1 MKYNVLIFLINIIVV
16 NCGIYN
22 YFNPKVFNY
31 NEKNNEKYIKKYNIE
46 NFIFIKN
53 KIFDNKILDN
63 KIIKYIIDYETR
75 IISNASNINILDIA
89 LLF

>member
-1 MKYNVLIFLINIIVV
+1 MKSNVLIFLINIIVV

-31 NEKNNEKYIKKYNIE
+31 NEKYLKKNNIE
-46 NFIFIKN
+46 NLILIKN
-53 KIFDNKILDN
+53 KILDNNILDN
-63 KIIKYIIDYETR
+63 KIIKYIINYESK
-75 IISNASNINILDIA
+75 IISNSSNINILDIA